1 MSNLVIELREEQPLA
16 IAELPYLSLQL
27 NRDVTVAVQL
37 KFVRETLVMPSDRF
51 TQMPNVHHCLMGLIE
66 HRSNVF
72 WILDLPQLLGFP
84 PLDSTAIETHICV
97 LQIGD
102 TFLGLGAYR
111 IGRVVRF
118 PETEILSPHELTKEL
133 TQKLTKVKTPD
144 EIIPFLHGWIAQ
156 PKDFDCSLYV
166 VDAQAIV
173 SHKFIA

>member
-51 TQMPNVHHCLMGLIE
+51 TQMPNGHHCLMGLIE

-84 PLDSTAIETHICV
+84 PIDDSTAIETHICV

-118 PETEILSPHELTKEL
+118 SEPEILSPHELTKEL
-133 TQKLTKVKTPD
+133 TKVKTPD
-144 EIIPFLHGWIAQ
+144 EIMPFLHGWIAQ
-156 PKDFDCSLYV
+156 PKDFDHSLYV
-166 VDAQAIV
+166 LDAQAIT
-173 SHKFIA
+173 SHRFIV